1 MVSSFRPKYQRKN
14 LTISALEFEKWSNQQ
29 NKGIFYNTLIYLW
42 IYGLF
47 KVLRHYRLPLSYK
60 LITFQIPGQTLSNI
74 FVGIL
79 VETMT
84 AKGHFE
90 INWPLPHR
98 EKKHLFS
105 SKAGLF
111 CDSSFSWTSF
121 HTAESLHT
129 VSFGWILSG
138 SEWNLNLKFCLL
150 KLLIFYQKF
159 LWNIR
164 SRLKFSTFWVSE
176 PVLTCL
182 IKIFI
187 LCVKSFIFD

>member
-1 MVSSFRPKYQRKN
+1 MKPHKISGHSDTFHIHFFYPLYDWVEILWGFMKFYFKQ
-14 LTISALEFEKWSNQQ
+14 LLIISAFCLEKQKSFIPKNYTIPKWTTQ
-29 NKGIFYNTLIYLW
+29 NISVQLTTPPW
-42 IYGLF
+42 
-47 KVLRHYRLPLSYK
+47 
-60 LITFQIPGQTLSNI
+60 
-74 FVGIL
+74 
-79 VETMT
+79 
-84 AKGHFE
+84 
-90 INWPLPHR
+90 
-98 EKKHLFS
+98 KKHLFS